1 MHELFFFFCFVLL
14 WNCNVLRFHVMR
26 KKVTAFK
33 EDLKKVSHHTC
44 LRENEDWRLWG
55 AAVFNWYWGLP
66 CSHANQTKS
75 RVKIFDEKLSKN
87 VSIWAHSRP
96 QICSYIMST
105 VTRYPRK
112 TRTLTFT
119 SWIHSLLCPSNQS
132 IAQGKRN
139 TDGFELLVRNMKDYK
154 NEVQPLGFIT
164 KSTTDDDRLEKIMPM
179 F

>member
-1 MHELFFFFCFVLL
+1 MKIDVSGELQSLIG
-14 WNCNVLRFHVMR
+14 LR
-26 KKVTAFK
+26 
-33 EDLKKVSHHTC
+33 
-44 LRENEDWRLWG
+44 
-55 AAVFNWYWGLP
+55 
-66 CSHANQTKS
+66 CSHAYQTKS
-75 RVKIFDEKLSKN
+75 RVKICHEKLSKN

-105 VTRYPRK
+105 VTRYPSK

-154 NEVQPLGFIT
+154 TEVQPSGFIT
-164 KSTTDDDRLEKIMPM
+164 KPTTDDDRLEIIPSEISGLLRLHVKAGYFLPRLGGLPDLLSGFINSPHINSP
-179 F
+179 